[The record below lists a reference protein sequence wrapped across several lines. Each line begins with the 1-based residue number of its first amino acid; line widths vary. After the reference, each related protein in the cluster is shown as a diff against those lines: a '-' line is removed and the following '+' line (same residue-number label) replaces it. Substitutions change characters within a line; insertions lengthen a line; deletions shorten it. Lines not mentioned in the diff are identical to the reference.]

1 MDTEKE
7 INSLAAETL
16 ALQTVLTHILDRISQ
31 ADARLASAIREGF
44 SDAASDVEDLAIKFG
59 KAASPHHTVKALGTV
74 ETLRAATLGDH
85 DQPSHSI

>member
-31 ADARLASAIREGF
+31 ADG
-44 SDAASDVEDLAIKFG
+44 G
-59 KAASPHHTVKALGTV
+59 
-74 ETLRAATLGDH
+74 
-85 DQPSHSI
+85 